1 METNERS
8 VAVTEVTTDEQ
19 VRVIARLARRF
30 ETRLGDDAMT
40 LPQFRVL
47 AFLTEG
53 EWAASALA
61 EWLDVSRP
69 SVTALV
75 DGLVERGWVERRESP
90 EDRRRVLH
98 QITDDGRVALAQ
110 STGHLARALDELLEH
125 LDPGERRRAVDGLE
139 LVAVAL
145 HRHWK
150 AEHA

>member
-1 METNERS
+1 METNELR
-8 VAVTEVTTDEQ
+8 ATDQ
-19 VRVIARLARRF
+19 QARVVARLARVF
-30 ETRLGDDAMT
+30 ETRLVDEAMS

-47 AFLTEG
+47 AFLSEG

-98 QITDDGRVALAQ
+98 QITDAGRAALAG
-110 STGHLARALDELLEH
+110 SSRCLAGALDDLFGHLDDAERDRALRGLDAIDE
-125 LDPGERRRAVDGLE
+125 
-139 LVAVAL
+139 AL
-145 HRHWK
+145 QRNWMAK
-150 AEHA
+150 HA